1 MLNNIENQLRLKK
14 FFYEE
19 FKSLVKVL
27 HYPLKMLIRDTS
39 KLDEKEFKYVA
50 NSLTHI
56 DFLHF

>member
-1 MLNNIENQLRLKK
+1 M
-14 FFYEE
+14 
-19 FKSLVKVL
+19 VKVL